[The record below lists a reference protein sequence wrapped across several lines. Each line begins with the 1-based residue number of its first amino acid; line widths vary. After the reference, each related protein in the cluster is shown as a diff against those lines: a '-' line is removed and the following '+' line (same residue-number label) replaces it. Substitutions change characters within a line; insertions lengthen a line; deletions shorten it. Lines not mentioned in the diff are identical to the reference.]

1 MIKRSM
7 CSAITATATTD
18 CDCVSHGLW
27 TSLFKQEKKTQ
38 HIKCQWLF
46 NQKGK
51 NANQTQSLPQRTW
64 ALPNALSLTRLQ
76 RFRVIVVVIVC
87 SSAGEAAADII
98 TFSSRTWTACV
109 VVLAPALASP
119 ARLALELATLPKSI
133 IAMGAAAVSFSLSAP
148 LIAESLLLSSFST
161 LLPLLLLLLLAPA
174 HR

>member
-1 MIKRSM
+1 VQRHYKPLQPLIAIVFLTGYRPRRS
-7 CSAITATATTD
+7 S
-18 CDCVSHGLW
+18 
-27 TSLFKQEKKTQ
+27 QEKKRTQ
-38 HIKCQWLF
+38 HIIKCQWLF
-46 NQKGK
+46 NQKERK

-76 RFRVIVVVIVC
+76 RFRVIVVVVVVC

-109 VVLAPALASP
+109 LVLALALALAPP

-148 LIAESLLLSSFST
+148 LIAESLLLSSSPT
-161 LLPLLLLLLLAPA
+161 LLPLLLLLAPA